1 VSWSLNS
8 LTHDIVFYMGIGADR
23 AELFKSGRTINLSR
37 GEKLY
42 SPMDECTSLGFVKSG
57 HLGLSRILSSGKEI
71 LINSFI
77 PGDLYAEL
85 IVFSGESYPGWL
97 TALEDT
103 TVVELDLKSLLQI
116 LQDQGILLSFLS
128 GISQKVISL
137 TNTIEILSQKTVKQ
151 KIAYY
156 MLSLSDGYLNESI
169 TGLAARLGCSRE
181 ALSRALSDLESD
193 EILQKQGVHISI
205 INEVELEGIL
215 FDD

>member
-1 VSWSLNS
+1 MV
-8 LTHDIVFYMGIGADR
+8 IG
-23 AELFKSGRTINLSR
+23 AELFKTGRTINLSR
-37 GEKLY
+37 GEKLHT
-42 SPMDECTSLGFVKSG
+42 PMENCTSLGFVKSG
-57 HLGLSRILSSGKEI
+57 RLGLSRVLSSGKEI
-71 LINSFI
+71 LINSFL

-103 TVVELDLKSLLQI
+103 SVIELDLNSLLQI
-116 LQDQGILLSFLS
+116 LQDQSILLSFLS

-156 MLSLSDGYLNESI
+156 MLALPDGSFTESI

-181 ALSRALSDLESD
+181 ALSRALSSLESNK
-193 EILQKQGVHISI
+193 ILQKKGVYISI
-205 INEVELEGIL
+205 LNESELEAIL